1 MYQIS
6 QKLRKLNLKS
16 QVSLAP
22 MAGITDLVFRKIVR
36 SYNNEILLTSEM
48 ISSEAL
54 NNNKNCNVID
64 TDETQNPVAFQISG
78 HKPHLMCAA
87 AKYLEDRADFI
98 DINMGCP
105 VNKVVCGGDG
115 SALMKT
121 PELAFDI
128 VSEIKRNINKFV
140 SVKIRLG
147 YTFDTMNYIEFAQK
161 MQEAGADMITIHG
174 RTRSQMYSGKADWTK
189 IANLM
194 KEIDVPVFA
203 NGDINSIDDAIN
215 CLDISKADGIAIGR
229 GVMSDMSLPHR
240 IDYFLKTGEKLPEPD
255 LKQKIE
261 CLKLHLNSEIEY
273 RGSDVGI
280 KFFRKFYPYYISK
293 TRNASTLRG
302 QLVVEDNYEN
312 ILKILKDIEI
322 DQN

>member
-6 QKLRKLNLKS
+6 PKLNKLGLKS

-36 SYNNEILLTSEM
+36 SYSKDVLLTSEM

-54 NNNKNCNVID
+54 NITKNCKVID
-64 TDETQNPVAFQISG
+64 TDESQTPAAFQISG
-78 HKPHLMCAA
+78 HKPDIMLNA
-87 AKYLEDRADFI
+87 AKYLEPRADII

-121 PELAFDI
+121 PQLAYDI
-128 VSEIKRNINKFV
+128 VKEIVTNIKKPV

-147 YTFDTMNYIEFAQK
+147 YTFDTINFIEFSQL
-161 MQEAGADMITIHG
+161 MQSAGASMITVHA
-174 RTRSQMYSGKADWTK
+174 RTRSQMYSGNADWGK
-189 IANLM
+189 IAELM

-203 NGDINSIDDAIN
+203 NGDINSIETALK
-215 CLDISKADGIAIGR
+215 CLEVSKADGIAIGR
-229 GVMSDMSLPHR
+229 GVMGDMSLPNR
-240 IDYFLKTGEKLPEPD
+240 IDYYLKSGKKLPEPT
-255 LKQKIE
+255 LKDRIE
-261 CLKLHLNSEIEY
+261 CLKKHLDSEIEY
-273 RGSDVGI
+273 RGYDVGI

-293 TRNASTLRG
+293 IKNASAIRG
-302 QLVVEDNYEN
+302 LLITEMNYD
-312 ILKILKDIEI
+312 KIMEVLGAI
-322 DQN
+322 DCD